1 MASAPSGLDAASAP
15 SASSMP
21 AASLAAAQSGSSQIC
36 PDCGTPRATPTATFC
51 EVCRYNFV
59 TQTSWNSPKVPDQPA
74 PAVVPPIAAPSSAA
88 PSVNAAVF
96 PAPTIPPASSGVVNA
111 PAASP
116 AANAPDATG
125 SGVIGSGRMN
135 AGANVFSDANPTP
148 AQPGSVPSCFPDS
161 GLTQAPILRWEAVM
175 VVDPSLNVDPDPNL
189 PCPTGEPERVFPLDF
204 ADNLIGRRSDKRDIH
219 PEITVNDPC
228 ASHRHAKLQRQQDG
242 SFTLLDVGS
251 TNGTQLN
258 GVDVQPG
265 VRTPLS
271 DGDQITLGCWTRIT
285 IRGLRS

>member
-1 MASAPSGLDAASAP
+1 
-15 SASSMP
+15 MP

-36 PDCGTPRATPTATFC
+36 PDCGTPRATPDGDVLRGLPLQFRHADIVEHAQSAGSARACHDACTPPVASALPTSPPMNARRFHRADC
-51 EVCRYNFV
+51 SRLLRPMRLPLLSPRQLPRRTRFGRDRQRQNERQCRQYCP
-59 TQTSWNSPKVPDQPA
+59 QAQ
-74 PAVVPPIAAPSSAA
+74 IYRLRI
-88 PSVNAAVF
+88 VNAAPRRIPL
-96 PAPTIPPASSGVVNA
+96 PATI
-111 PAASP
+111 
-116 AANAPDATG
+116 
-125 SGVIGSGRMN
+125 
-135 AGANVFSDANPTP
+135 
-148 AQPGSVPSCFPDS
+148 PDS
-161 GLTQAPILRWEAVM
+161 GLTQAPILRWEALLT
-175 VVDPSLNVDPDPNL
+175 VDPSLNVDPDPNL
-189 PCPTGEPERVFPLDF
+189 PCPIGEPERVFPLDF

-228 ASHRHAKLQRQQDG
+228 ASHRHAKLQRQPDG
-242 SFTLLDVGS
+242 SFALLDVGS

>member
-1 MASAPSGLDAASAP
+1 MQAVAS
-15 SASSMP
+15 
-21 AASLAAAQSGSSQIC
+21 
-36 PDCGTPRATPTATFC
+36 
-51 EVCRYNFV
+51 
-59 TQTSWNSPKVPDQPA
+59 
-74 PAVVPPIAAPSSAA
+74 PSS
-88 PSVNAAVF
+88 
-96 PAPTIPPASSGVVNA
+96 
-111 PAASP
+111 
-116 AANAPDATG
+116 
-125 SGVIGSGRMN
+125 
-135 AGANVFSDANPTP
+135 
-148 AQPGSVPSCFPDS
+148 FPDS
-161 GLTQAPILRWEAVM
+161 GLTQAPITRWEAVM

-189 PCPTGEPERVFPLDF
+189 PCPVGEPERAFPLDF

-228 ASHRHAKLQRQQDG
+228 ASHRHAKLQRQPDG

-285 IRGLRS
+285 IRGIRN